1 MIRISSKKR
10 KNTIFDIFTI
20 IRMDNVSLFH
30 RKLRKE
36 LTWETADKE
45 EEEIGKTETKISQK
59 NISCQKIIEYFLKV
73 SKKNMNNFY

>member
-1 MIRISSKKR
+1 
-10 KNTIFDIFTI
+10 
-20 IRMDNVSLFH
+20 MDNVSLFH

-45 EEEIGKTETKISQK
+45 EEEIGKTETRISQK